1 MGHPRKP
8 RDPGDAAGT
17 ECCGHGAPGGPALK
31 ALRRNRLDGFPVP
44 GAAAQMACAVPW
56 AGMAY
61 GLGYMRAAMQSL
73 GIG

>member
-1 MGHPRKP
+1 M
-8 RDPGDAAGT
+8 
-17 ECCGHGAPGGPALK
+17 K